1 MPSTYKVGNYPQ
13 VSESVWSEKNNV
25 SKSSNKNKLNQFL
38 KSPKSFIFEH
48 LKQRNI
54 DNLFKISGLTD
65 KNKKI
70 DNDFIFAFD
79 NVPELVLAPLE
90 FEFST
95 KIKKNFQYYLG
106 LCTRKDRIE
115 TEIDSSFTNTWNNIV
130 LQRQSGKKLIY
141 CSFGTYY
148 LGSDKT
154 LFHFVERLVNVVEK
168 LDATLLIISVNNL
181 VSQTIL
187 SKMRCNSTFFFTRV
201 LQMEV
206 LKNSDLFITHG
217 GMGSIKESVEY
228 EVPMIVYPLDPI
240 YDQNGNAFKVEFH
253 GIGLRGNFDKET
265 DLGLENKIKEVFKN
279 DFFKDKIK
287 AFSRNIKIKY
297 LKENIVNDLHNLLG
311 KYEH

>member
-1 MPSTYKVGNYPQ
+1 
-13 VSESVWSEKNNV
+13 
-25 SKSSNKNKLNQFL
+25 
-38 KSPKSFIFEH
+38 
-48 LKQRNI
+48 
-54 DNLFKISGLTD
+54 
-65 KNKKI
+65 
-70 DNDFIFAFD
+70 
-79 NVPELVLAPLE
+79 
-90 FEFST
+90 
-95 KIKKNFQYYLG
+95 
-106 LCTRKDRIE
+106 
-115 TEIDSSFTNTWNNIV
+115 
-130 LQRQSGKKLIY
+130 
-141 CSFGTYY
+141 
-148 LGSDKT
+148 
-154 LFHFVERLVNVVEK
+154 
-168 LDATLLIISVNNL
+168 
-181 VSQTIL
+181 
-187 SKMRCNSTFFFTRV
+187 
-201 LQMEV
+201 MEV

>member
-1 MPSTYKVGNYPQ
+1 
-13 VSESVWSEKNNV
+13 
-25 SKSSNKNKLNQFL
+25 
-38 KSPKSFIFEH
+38 
-48 LKQRNI
+48 
-54 DNLFKISGLTD
+54 
-65 KNKKI
+65 
-70 DNDFIFAFD
+70 
-79 NVPELVLAPLE
+79 
-90 FEFST
+90 
-95 KIKKNFQYYLG
+95 
-106 LCTRKDRIE
+106 
-115 TEIDSSFTNTWNNIV
+115 
-130 LQRQSGKKLIY
+130 
-141 CSFGTYY
+141 